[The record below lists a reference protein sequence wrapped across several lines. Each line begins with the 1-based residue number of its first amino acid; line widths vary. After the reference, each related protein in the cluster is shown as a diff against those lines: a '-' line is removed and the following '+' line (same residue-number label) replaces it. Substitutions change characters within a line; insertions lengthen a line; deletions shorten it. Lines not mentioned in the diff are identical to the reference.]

1 MSSPA
6 PALVPAA
13 PPSELRLGGAAP
25 LRGTIHPPGDKSI
38 SHRSLLFAAI
48 ADGRSRIEHLGP
60 GDDVACTRA
69 ALGQLGVRI
78 TDGRDG
84 SVSVTGRGFEA
95 LREPAG
101 IVDCGNS
108 GTSTRLL
115 AGLLAGA
122 PFLSVLTGDESLV
135 TRPMR
140 RVVDP
145 LRAMGATID
154 GRADA
159 TLAPLVIRGARP
171 LYALDHTLEV
181 ASAQVKG
188 ALVLAALQAD
198 GPVTITEPAPSR
210 DHTERMLRAL
220 GVDIVPLAELYP
232 TRANAHGVRVEP
244 GAPEPFEIVVPGDP
258 SSAAFFVVAACIT
271 PGSEIVITGVSLN
284 PTRIGFLHV
293 LQRMGADIE
302 IGAER
307 LVVGEPVGSLTV
319 RSAPLHATVIEGD
332 EIPNVI
338 DEIPVLAVA
347 AAFAEGV
354 TEIRDAA
361 ELRVKESNRI
371 GALEQ
376 ELTQLGVAV
385 EAKADGLVIR
395 GGAPRAATLKSHGDH
410 RIAMAAAVA
419 LHALD
424 AESSVRGWAAVASSY
439 PGFAADLDALTARP

>member
-1 MSSPA
+1 MSGPSPV
-6 PALVPAA
+6 LLPAA
-13 PPSELRLGGAAP
+13 LPSELRLGGAAP
-25 LRGTIHPPGDKSI
+25 LRGTIRPPGDKSI

-60 GDDVACTRA
+60 GDDIACTCA
-69 ALGQLGVRI
+69 ALAQLGVRL

-101 IVDCGNS
+101 VIDCGNS

-154 GRADA
+154 GRADG
-159 TLAPLVIRGARP
+159 TLAPLAIRGARP
-171 LYALDHTLEV
+171 LQAIDHVLEV
-181 ASAQVKG
+181 ASAQVKS

-198 GPVTITEPAPSR
+198 GTSTITEPAPSR

-220 GVDIVPLAELYP
+220 GVTIGPLDDADP
-232 TRANAHGVRVEP
+232 PRVHGVRVAP

-271 PGSEIVITGVSLN
+271 PGSEIVVEDMSLN

-293 LQRMGADIE
+293 LRRMGADIE
-302 IGAER
+302 IGDER

-319 RSAPLHATVIEGD
+319 RSSALRGTVIEGD

-347 AAFAEGV
+347 AAFADGV

-371 GALEQ
+371 GALDQ
-376 ELTQLGVAV
+376 ELSQLGVAV
-385 EAKADGLVIR
+385 ESKADGLVIR

-424 AESSVRGWAAVASSY
+424 AESSVRGWTAVASSY
-439 PGFAADLDALTARP
+439 PGFAADLDALIGRS

>member
-1 MSSPA
+1 VSGPA
-6 PALVPAA
+6 PVVAPSAL
-13 PPSELRLGGAAP
+13 PSELRLGGAAP
-25 LRGTIHPPGDKSI
+25 LRGRLRPPGDKSI

-60 GDDVACTRA
+60 GDDIACTRA
-69 ALGQLGVRI
+69 ALLQLGVRI

-84 SVSVTGRGFEA
+84 SVSVFGRGFEG

-101 IVDCGNS
+101 VIDCGNS

-115 AGLLAGA
+115 AGLLSGS

-171 LYALDHTLEV
+171 LYALDHVLEV
-181 ASAQVKG
+181 ASAQVKS

-198 GPVTITEPAPSR
+198 GPCAITEPAPSR

-220 GVDIVPLAELYP
+220 GVDIVPLADLYP
-232 TRANAHGVRVEP
+232 SRADAHGVRVEP
-244 GAPEPFEIVVPGDP
+244 GAPESFEIVVPGDP

-271 PGSEIVITGVSLN
+271 PGSEIVINDVSLN

-293 LQRMGADIE
+293 LRRMGADIE

-319 RSAPLHATVIEGD
+319 RSSELHSTVIGGD

-347 AAFAEGV
+347 AAFADGV

-371 GALEQ
+371 GALDQ

-385 EAKADGLVIR
+385 ESKADGLVIR

-424 AESSVRGWAAVASSY
+424 AESSVRGWSAVASSY
-439 PGFAADLDALTARP
+439 PGFAADLYALIARP